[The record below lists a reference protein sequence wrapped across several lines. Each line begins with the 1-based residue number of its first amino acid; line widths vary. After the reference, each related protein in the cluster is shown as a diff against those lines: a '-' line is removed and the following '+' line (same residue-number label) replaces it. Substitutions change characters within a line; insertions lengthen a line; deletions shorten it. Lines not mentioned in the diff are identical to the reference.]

1 MSSKLLDRH
10 CSRVSQLVLATFIV
24 AIGFA
29 SSYQAAVADIV
40 TIEVNDYVP
49 GVNEFGGSFLDRA
62 WQPSFILGQDLA
74 VGDIISLKVTLDEC
88 FAIRLTN
95 TNEGGV
101 NESVSIGVRHNGL
114 GRRGAS
120 NAFKMK
126 LEFSDGTDFEFAD
139 EAIGSGI
146 NVSQLANFIPN
157 GTSKDLVQFEL
168 LLETMDNPPWQTGV
182 ANFEFGANEVER
194 VSVKAVPEP
203 THGLALVSSLL
214 AIAFFRRRSLS

>member
-29 SSYQAAVADIV
+29 NSYQAAVADIV

-49 GVNEFGGSFLDRA
+49 GVNEFGGSFMDRA

-74 VGDIISLKVTLDEC
+74 VGDILSLKVTLDEY

-101 NESVSIGVRHNGL
+101 NERVSIL
-114 GRRGAS
+114 
-120 NAFKMK
+120 
-126 LEFSDGTDFEFAD
+126 
-139 EAIGSGI
+139 
-146 NVSQLANFIPN
+146 
-157 GTSKDLVQFEL
+157 
-168 LLETMDNPPWQTGV
+168 
-182 ANFEFGANEVER
+182 
-194 VSVKAVPEP
+194 
-203 THGLALVSSLL
+203 SL
-214 AIAFFRRRSLS
+214 IHI